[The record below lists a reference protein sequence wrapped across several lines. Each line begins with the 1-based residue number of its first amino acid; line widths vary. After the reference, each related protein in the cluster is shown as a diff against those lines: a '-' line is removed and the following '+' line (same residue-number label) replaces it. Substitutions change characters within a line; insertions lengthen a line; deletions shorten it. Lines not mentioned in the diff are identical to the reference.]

1 MELGQALPLNG
12 INAGCGVLVCC
23 NGEIFVGGTNGVTTF
38 FEQQLM
44 NQGKEYQL
52 YFSELYINN
61 EIVRPN
67 DKTQVLQRAL
77 PYTQHLELRHNQN
90 DIAVR
95 FATNNYITPLQRPVY
110 EYQLKGFDEQWI
122 QSPYGKIHYT
132 NLSSGKYTLIVREKK

>member
-1 MELGQALPLNG
+1 M
-12 INAGCGVLVCC
+12 
-23 NGEIFVGGTNGVTTF
+23 
-38 FEQQLM
+38 
-44 NQGKEYQL
+44 
-52 YFSELYINN
+52 
-61 EIVRPN
+61 RPN

-132 NLSSGKYTLIVREKK
+132 NLSPGKYTLIVREKKQNITHQPEVSKWHSLFIRLSMRLPYSICFIS